1 MLISDSVLFPRNL
14 AFFQRLPARFEI
26 LVLAR
31 GEKTANGTFYELQ
44 VAGQKLTLLSKVDLK
59 NGSRYELEK
68 TGDLTF
74 KIVRENFLESEKNV
88 ELLKQIPNEA
98 KSPHE
103 INPLL
108 HWHSELP
115 ARLLLKI
122 LEASDG
128 SIKAAGEKV
137 IFDFEAEFRLKGLFL
152 IDADRKIS
160 LFLTGRDD
168 LQQIID
174 DLRTILHL
182 PNLKQIAVVR
192 EESFAALAAGGVNWI
207 S

>member
-1 MLISDSVLFPRNL
+1 MIISDSVLFPRNL

-74 KIVRENFLESEKNV
+74 RIAREKPFEDEMTGDSPKPVSNEQKIAHEN
-88 ELLKQIPNEA
+88 
-98 KSPHE
+98 
-103 INPLL
+103 NPSLFFFP
-108 HWHSELP
+108 ELP
-115 ARLLLKI
+115 ARLLHKI
-122 LEASDG
+122 FESSKG
-128 SIKAAGEKV
+128 SIKTVGEKV
-137 IFDFEAEFRLKGLFL
+137 IFDFEAEFHVKGLFV
-152 IDADRKIS
+152 IDADRQIS

-168 LQQIID
+168 LQEMID
-174 DLRTILHL
+174 HLRALLHL
-182 PNLKQIAVVR
+182 PNLKQIAAIK
-192 EESFAALAAGGVNWI
+192 EESFAALSAGGINLT